1 MSQQIIPIVSIVSG
15 VEGVADD
22 EMSDIQF
29 LAIKEFEGKTRK
41 LDGTATGNGTLV
53 TLEAGSAKDMY
64 LAGAKVNV
72 FDENVVNVSRGTISL
87 TINNVVEEI
96 CELGGT
102 SNTQGSFPYSFKLKG
117 IKVTTGQVIKLEI
130 TDFEGTPAF
139 FGVLHCW
146 EEDTDASPQIPPL
159 NPV

>member
-1 MSQQIIPIVSIVSG
+1 MSIFGLPLILFQIPSG
-15 VEGVADD
+15 LVADD
-22 EMSDIQF
+22 EMSDIQY
-29 LAIKEFEGKTRK
+29 LAIKEFDGKTRK
-41 LDGTATGNGTLV
+41 LDGSATGNGTLV
-53 TLEAGSAKDMY
+53 TLTANVGKDMY

-87 TINNVVEEI
+87 TINGIVEEI

-102 SNTQGSFPYSFKLKG
+102 SNTQGPFPYSYKLKG
-117 IKVTTGQVIKLEI
+117 IKVTTGQIIKLEI

-146 EEDTDASPQIPPL
+146 EEDTGASPQEPPL
-159 NPV
+159 EPV